1 MRLLHTKLPEFIAKM
16 KLAAAEGNAPK
27 DIAIRG
33 MENPYHYRNKV
44 ISTFTT
50 GWGGK
55 LTSGIYAANSHKVLP
70 VERCLLQDALAC
82 DVPVL
87 GHCFGAQM
95 LARAMG
101 ARVWRNPC
109 PHIGWSSVWV
119 TRQAQDLMQLP
130 RQITQFNW
138 HYDTFGLP
146 PGATRSMYGALCLNK
161 GFVHGRHWAFQGH
174 LEVTEASVRAWCLE
188 GEDELRHASGPAV
201 QRAAQILAQLPQQL
215 ARLHATARRTYSAWT
230 AQLDRPALFQLGA
243 LPGAPS
249 GLLPARH
256 SAPDT
261 PPCALSNTLSNTEL
275 SLQYQAL
282 LAIQTRAILAR
293 AVQ

>member
-1 MRLLHTKLPEFIAKM
+1 MKPVAILQHEATQGPGVLGEFLQQQGIACE
-16 KLAAAEGNAPK
+16 LIRPSQEGRSPVRAR
-27 DIAIRG
+27 DYRG
-33 MENPYHYRNKV
+33 LVVLGSNHC
-44 ISTFTT
+44 
-50 GWGGK
+50 
-55 LTSGIYAANSHKVLP
+55 ANEPLRWIEQ
-70 VERCLLQDALAC
+70 ERCLLQDALAH

-243 LPGAPS
+243 LPDASS
-249 GLLPARH
+249 GLLPARP

-261 PPCALSNTLSNTEL
+261 PPSAPSNTLSHTEL